1 MNGDMISLGLLLT
14 KARPALHARA
24 IYLMG
29 YTPQAEDAVSDTFVI
44 AMTKLHT
51 LKNPQNFKPWL
62 YTILKNVCRTYWRST
77 NKEHPLTPEFLQRLN
92 AKESDEPEQFME
104 KLVLKNQI
112 WSGIESLSDSI
123 KVSVM
128 LRYFSNFYT
137 YREISQILQI
147 PQGTVKSRLSEAKNK
162 LKSMLTDNTNGF
174 SSDAYQEYLE
184 QADYHKLMWQKFYRN
199 LEGLKEYFA
208 SNLYT
213 FFPQQD
219 SAKVGLGELRGEILA
234 DLRAESI
241 FYPQSVVASNTVS
254 IVEGKIVNSPKTP
267 FRCPPNALAVLFY
280 PKRRVERLHLY
291 LSGKDE

>member
-1 MNGDMISLGLLLT
+1 
-14 KARPALHARA
+14 
-24 IYLMG
+24 MG
-29 YTPQAEDAVSDTFVI
+29 YTPEAEDTVSDTFVI

-77 NKEHPLTPEFLQRLN
+77 NKEHPLSPEFLQRLN
-92 AKESDEPEQFME
+92 AKEPDEPEQFME
-104 KLVLKNQI
+104 KLVLKNEI
-112 WSGIESLSDSI
+112 WSGIGSLSDSLR
-123 KVSVM
+123 VSVM

-162 LKSMLTDNTNGF
+162 LKDMLTGNTNGS
-174 SSDAYQEYLE
+174 SSDVYQEYLE

-199 LEGLKEYFA
+199 LEGFKEYFA

-254 IVEGKIVNSPKTP
+254 IVEGKFANSPKTP
-267 FRCPPNALAVLFY
+267 FRCPPNALAVLFH

-291 LSGKDE
+291 LSGKEK